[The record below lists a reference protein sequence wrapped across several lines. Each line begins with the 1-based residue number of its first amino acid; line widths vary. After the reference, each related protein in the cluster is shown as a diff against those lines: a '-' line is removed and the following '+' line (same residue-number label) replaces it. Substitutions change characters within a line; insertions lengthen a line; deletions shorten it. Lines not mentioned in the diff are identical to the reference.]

1 MIIIIIGI
9 IFILFMILLVGKD
22 VDETEENLDNIRD
35 NAVEQRDN
43 WLNP

>member
-1 MIIIIIGI
+1 
-9 IFILFMILLVGKD
+9 MILLVGKD